1 MRPVEPRPNF
11 FSSLGYLFWIVTH
24 GLRSLWLNTTVSWV
38 WLHNKCRKGL
48 TILRARLNLLS
59 LLTHKHLTHRFLK
72 KLEPLRHVTVL
83 YLSWLSWKLML
94 SLTLIIDL
102 EAFAED
108 LEFFVLQQAIKNK
121 TDYSLELLFLDYLS
135 KNPAKS
141 LTKLSINCFFF
152 IALSFFTTLI
162 CH

>member
-1 MRPVEPRPNF
+1 
-11 FSSLGYLFWIVTH
+11 
-24 GLRSLWLNTTVSWV
+24 
-38 WLHNKCRKGL
+38 
-48 TILRARLNLLS
+48 
-59 LLTHKHLTHRFLK
+59 
-72 KLEPLRHVTVL
+72 
-83 YLSWLSWKLML
+83 ML

-141 LTKLSINCFFF
+141 LTKLSINCFFLL
-152 IALSFFTTLI
+152 LSLFLLHSFVIKLYIVLTARFKSV
-162 CH
+162 